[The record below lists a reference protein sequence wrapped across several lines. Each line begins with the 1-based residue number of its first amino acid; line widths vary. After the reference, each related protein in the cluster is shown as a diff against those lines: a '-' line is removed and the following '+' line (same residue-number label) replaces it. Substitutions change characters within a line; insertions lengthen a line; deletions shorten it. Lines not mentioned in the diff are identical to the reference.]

1 MKVLHTLVIFYKG
14 VQTPLKMF
22 NYLTTSEQKRSKNV
36 QSVTIAY
43 IFRFCTFRC
52 MSNPDLIILT
62 HESAAYTRHILQRC
76 ANTIEMCSILITSEH
91 QAQQEC
97 TECNHCVHLSILHI
111 QMHVKSW
118 SNHTHS
124 WKCCIHSSYFTKVCK
139 HNRNVQYFENVR
151 APSAARMYR
160 V

>member
-1 MKVLHTLVIFYKG
+1 MKVQHTLVIFYKG

-22 NYLTTSEQKRSKNV
+22 NYLT
-36 QSVTIAY
+36 
-43 IFRFCTFRC
+43 
-52 MSNPDLIILT
+52 
-62 HESAAYTRHILQRC
+62 
-76 ANTIEMCSILITSEH
+76 TSEH

-111 QMHVKSW
+111 QMRVKSR

-151 APSAARMYR
+151 APSAAFCTFRWECTECNHCVHLSILHIQMSVKSRSNHTHSWKCSIHSSYFTK
-160 V
+160 VCKHH